1 MKLLLLIAA
10 LISLSSC
17 ASIEN
22 LGQALGGG
30 GVEPVDG
37 KYYIEL
43 TYFGESR
50 TKHHFKGSPPHRL

>member
-37 KYYIEL
+37 KYYIRIDV
-43 TYFGESR
+43 F
-50 TKHHFKGSPPHRL
+50 